1 MNKKTIWITGGS
13 TGIGKALA
21 IKFSSKGWNVAVS
34 ARRVE
39 LLNELCNQYENITA
53 FPLDV
58 THKENCFEVFNE
70 IKNKFLTFISFLLVT
85 FGASVIGSLATINY
99 KEPWYSLLNKPTF
112 NPPDWVFGPVW
123 TTLYLMMTLAIWLFW
138 HSNNRNKNT
147 VYVYLIHLVFNT
159 TWSVVFF
166 VFHNMVLALFIL
178 ILLIGLIINLIL
190 RFKRVNVVSSYLMI
204 PYLLWCSFALFLNIN
219 LIMIN

>member
-1 MNKKTIWITGGS
+1 M
-13 TGIGKALA
+13 
-21 IKFSSKGWNVAVS
+21 F
-34 ARRVE
+34 
-39 LLNELCNQYENITA
+39 
-53 FPLDV
+53 
-58 THKENCFEVFNE
+58 
-70 IKNKFLTFISFLLVT
+70 KNKFLTFISFLLVT

-138 HSNNRNKNT
+138 HSKNNETKT
-147 VYVYLIHLVFNT
+147 FYVYYIHLIFNT
-159 TWSVVFF
+159 TWTIVFF
-166 VFHNMVLALFIL
+166 AFHKIELAIIIL
-178 ILLIGLIINLIL
+178 IILITLIINLIL

-219 LIMIN
+219 LIIIN